1 MIIDPTAA
9 GGVTEAKL
17 ISGIDDHSRYSV
29 IDKVVPRAS
38 ARAVCTAFL
47 AAVAEYGMPEEVLSD
62 NGLNSPAGSGRR
74 VRPRCCSSGSAGITG
89 FPPLVRFEAS
99 SPTRRD
105 AHFRP
110 RSLMVN

>member
-47 AAVAEYGMPEEVLSD
+47 AAVAEYGVRHCCIKRSAHRSWSRCWRRGGQQAPQLSGCHVLR
-62 NGLNSPAGSGRR
+62 GA
-74 VRPRCCSSGSAGITG
+74 
-89 FPPLVRFEAS
+89 
-99 SPTRRD
+99 
-105 AHFRP
+105 
-110 RSLMVN
+110 